1 MMSLMTSP
9 HDGVLRIGCDGCAMT
24 ATAAC
29 GDCLVTFI
37 CDERRPAS
45 SSEPDE
51 PRAVVLDLDEHRA
64 VRRLQAAGLLPES
77 RYRSRIG

>member
-1 MMSLMTSP
+1 
-9 HDGVLRIGCDGCAMT
+9 MT

-29 GDCLVTFI
+29 DDCLVTFI
-37 CDERRPAS
+37 CDEQPVELS
-45 SSEPDE
+45 E

-77 RYRSRIG
+77 RYRARLG

>member
-1 MMSLMTSP
+1 MAATSA
-9 HDGVLRIGCDGCAMT
+9 CA
-24 ATAAC
+24 
-29 GDCLVTFI
+29 DCLVTFI
-37 CDERRPAS
+37 CDERAS
-45 SSEPDE
+45 TSPSEPDE